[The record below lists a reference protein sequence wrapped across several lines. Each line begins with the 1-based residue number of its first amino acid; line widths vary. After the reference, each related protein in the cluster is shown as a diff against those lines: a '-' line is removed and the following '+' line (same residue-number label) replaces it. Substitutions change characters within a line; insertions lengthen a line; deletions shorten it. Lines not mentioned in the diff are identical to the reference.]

1 MDLRIEI
8 AAVLQ
13 TVGSEFRIVQS
24 QLRSVV
30 RADVDRQCHWPTC
43 AGRSGQMEVA
53 QFIADTCRAR
63 LVAWS
68 QHLLDMTIRR
78 ENKNN
83 LEVNLWPEI
92 LGAAADN
99 VAQSRGDDF
108 AKLSVISFSR
118 VGVAKA
124 LRLGQCLGER
134 NVSFVLCRSLQRKQQ
149 ESRKRVRPSHHINPS
164 FCIVFRPT
172 TRHLEE
178 SMVINFMKKRSS
190 FISFVR
196 LTAFL

>member
-1 MDLRIEI
+1 
-8 AAVLQ
+8 
-13 TVGSEFRIVQS
+13 
-24 QLRSVV
+24 
-30 RADVDRQCHWPTC
+30 
-43 AGRSGQMEVA
+43 MEVA

-124 LRLGQCLGER
+124 LRLGQCSLRLQVALGEGALIPGDAR
-134 NVSFVLCRSLQRKQQ
+134 ITSGVQDRQ
-149 ESRKRVRPSHHINPS
+149 
-164 FCIVFRPT
+164 
-172 TRHLEE
+172 
-178 SMVINFMKKRSS
+178 
-190 FISFVR
+190 
-196 LTAFL
+196 